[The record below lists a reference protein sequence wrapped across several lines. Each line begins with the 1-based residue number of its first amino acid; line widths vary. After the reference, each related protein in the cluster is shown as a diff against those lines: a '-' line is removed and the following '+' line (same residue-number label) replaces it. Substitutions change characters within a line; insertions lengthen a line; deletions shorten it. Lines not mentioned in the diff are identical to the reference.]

1 MTAASNSGRAAG
13 DFLIQFRHACRE
25 VASLIHQGEL
35 RTAQVLVEALQDV
48 AIPEDCRER
57 AAEDWQR
64 LQQTVAASRRHV
76 TSRGSALRDEPAPRG
91 RPIYREAA
99 GQVGFIVGTGRCGT
113 SIAASLMNAH
123 SKICVPPELSFITRC
138 YGTDLLFEKCLSGE
152 MSRFTSEDFI
162 GLIESMCPFRLEGFI
177 NLHRHFQELDYPQL
191 DLRRVIQDLFDDF
204 CFTNGKSVFL
214 EQTPWYGLELHSLR
228 KLFPGMKVIHM
239 VRDGRD
245 VAISSAR
252 AGWWHMNV
260 AENAMRWAQETAV
273 MRRFGRDHGANY
285 IEVRYEDLMTHPQR
299 ELERMLSLFNLSFE
313 PAMLDPSRLIDYFD
327 LLKDPDPRRHS
338 QAYHRWKRH
347 PDKALF
353 SESVYAWKRN
363 ADCDFSHLPPEVAE
377 RLAEFGYD
385 P

>member
-1 MTAASNSGRAAG
+1 
-13 DFLIQFRHACRE
+13 
-25 VASLIHQGEL
+25 
-35 RTAQVLVEALQDV
+35 
-48 AIPEDCRER
+48 
-57 AAEDWQR
+57 
-64 LQQTVAASRRHV
+64 
-76 TSRGSALRDEPAPRG
+76 
-91 RPIYREAA
+91 
-99 GQVGFIVGTGRCGT
+99 
-113 SIAASLMNAH
+113 
-123 SKICVPPELSFITRC
+123 
-138 YGTDLLFEKCLSGE
+138 
-152 MSRFTSEDFI
+152 
-162 GLIESMCPFRLEGFI
+162 
-177 NLHRHFQELDYPQL
+177 
-191 DLRRVIQDLFDDF
+191 
-204 CFTNGKSVFL
+204 
-214 EQTPWYGLELHSLR
+214 
-228 KLFPGMKVIHM
+228 M

-299 ELERMLSLFNLSFE
+299 ELERMLSLVNLSFE

-327 LLKDPDPRRHS
+327 LLKDPDPQRHS

-363 ADCDFSHLPPEVAE
+363 ADCDFSHLPAEVAE